1 MKVKKWYV
9 LIMMPLMLCSA
20 VRGSLVGIDFGGN
33 YSSANINSAKTETY
47 SSGDFDFDGSADDR
61 VSKVAF
67 GSVFTPPNSANWTNI
82 AGKSNGTIYHGISLA
97 ILNKTNN
104 PAIGFDRLAG
114 TVVNDRIQIGGGTT
128 GETNSL
134 AVALYWNSTNFLNGG
149 SAALADET
157 NSLSVTL
164 NGTGVAPSVRFL
176 VQAGGQWYV
185 SATSNTASFS
195 INGATASWYA
205 FDPAAN
211 AMFLDT
217 ANLGTAVSG
226 TSLGAITA
234 AGVYAQT
241 MKYTGGSSLFGMDA
255 FKLTVVPEPATI
267 GMLGL
272 GAISILICRR
282 FRS

>member
-1 MKVKKWYV
+1 MKKT
-9 LIMMPLMLCSA
+9 LILLKVGLSLMCFFPIA
-20 VRGSLVGIDFGGN
+20 FGSELTIDFGGN
-33 YSSANINSAKTETY
+33 YSAVNINSAKSETY

-61 VSKVAF
+61 VAKVAF
-67 GSVFTPPNSANWTNI
+67 GSVFTPPNSANWTNLV
-82 AGKSNGTIYHGISLA
+82 GKSNGTIYHGISLA

-104 PAIGFDRLAG
+104 PAIGFDRM
-114 TVVNDRIQIGGGTT
+114 TSTDRIQIGGGTT
-128 GETNSL
+128 GETNNL

-164 NGTGVAPSVRFL
+164 AGTGVAPSVRFL

-185 SATSNTASFS
+185 SAASNTASFS
-195 INGATASWYA
+195 INGATANWYA

-226 TSLGAITA
+226 SSLGAITA
-234 AGVYAQT
+234 VGVYAQT

-255 FKLTVVPEPATI
+255 LQMKVSAGAPTSKLV
-267 GMLGL
+267 
-272 GAISILICRR
+272 ILIN
-282 FRS
+282 